1 MSDKP
6 TIVLVHGFWGGAAHW
21 SKVVVE
27 LSLKGYP
34 KLLEGVHGGLASS
47 HAVVRMLASVQWV
60 TRSPWLAIR
69 AVQLEGD
76 LTRYSLATLR
86 ANAMPKVAGNFFGVD
101 LQASRAAFEAVPWVR
116 HAVVRRVWPD
126 RLVVSIEEQSA
137 AALWQG
143 NDSGDQ
149 LVNRQGEVFE
159 ANVAEVEEESLPMF
173 SGPAGSAAQML
184 AMYRRLAPLVEG
196 MDSGAKNASDNG
208 IDSLALS
215 GRGSWRLVLNSGA
228 AIELGRGSEDE
239 VLTRAERFIATL
251 PAVRGKYDKP
261 LEYADLRHTDGYAL
275 RLRGVT
281 TGGAAVQRG
290 AVPPQKTH

>member
-1 MSDKP
+1 MARSDFH
-6 TIVLVHGFWGGAAHW
+6 TGAAAMPMAMPADVRLMNLV
-21 SKVVVE
+21 SALIFV
-27 LSLKGYP
+27 GTAIA
-34 KLLEGVHGGLASS
+34 LL
-47 HAVVRMLASVQWV
+47 LASVQWL

-76 LTRYSLATLR
+76 LTRNSLATLR

-143 NDSGDQ
+143 NDRGDQ
-149 LVNRQGEVFE
+149 LVNEQGEVFE
-159 ANVAEVEEESLPMF
+159 ANVADVEEESLPMF

-215 GRGSWRLVLNSGA
+215 GRSSWRLVLNSGA